1 MKCSSLRLCGK
12 DSGRSEA
19 EGLGSRI
26 LVAGL
31 GNLLLRDDGVGVHA
45 IRELRRKV
53 LKGILAVEVGTAVL
67 DALHL
72 FERADKLLAI
82 DAMQAGGTPGT
93 IYAFRLSEVEDR
105 PARASLHEMN
115 LLSALRLLP
124 GHQPEV
130 MVLGVEPEIIDYGL
144 TLSPRV
150 ADAVPRLVEEARRVL
165 SRWAPQHR
173 M

>member
-1 MKCSSLRLCGK
+1 M
-12 DSGRSEA
+12 
-19 EGLGSRI
+19 
-26 LVAGL
+26 
-31 GNLLLRDDGVGVHA
+31 HA
-45 IRELRRKV
+45 VRELRRKV
-53 LKGILAVEVGTAVL
+53 PKGILAVEVGTAVL

-82 DAMQAGGTPGT
+82 DAMQVGGTPGT

-105 PARASLHEMN
+105 PAQASLHKVN
-115 LLSALRLLP
+115 LLSTLRLLP
-124 GHQPEV
+124 DRQPKIII
-130 MVLGVEPEIIDYGL
+130 LGVEPEIIDYGL

-150 ADAVPRLVEEARRVL
+150 ADAVPRLVAEARRVL